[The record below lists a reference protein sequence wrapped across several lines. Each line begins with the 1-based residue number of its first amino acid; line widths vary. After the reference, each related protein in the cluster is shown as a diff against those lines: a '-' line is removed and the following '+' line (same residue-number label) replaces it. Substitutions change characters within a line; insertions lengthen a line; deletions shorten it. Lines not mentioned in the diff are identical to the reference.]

1 MAEFEFRDV
10 KSDRSD
16 QVELPNKYTDI
27 LDADFIIRGN
37 LSNWEILHFRIRN
50 ESGNVHS
57 LGAEKVTRSILT
69 ARCARIHDVVKNRE
83 HPTLATLSIQLYLHN
98 RLDSSVRYPIRN
110 S

>member
-37 LSNWEILHFRIRN
+37 LSNWEILYFRVRN

-57 LGAEKVTRSILT
+57 LGAEKVTRSISATELMSI
-69 ARCARIHDVVKNRE
+69 AENRASNMIVN
-83 HPTLATLSIQLYLHN
+83 TYLHTTVISITDLT
-98 RLDSSVRYPIRN
+98 RAFDIR
-110 S
+110 